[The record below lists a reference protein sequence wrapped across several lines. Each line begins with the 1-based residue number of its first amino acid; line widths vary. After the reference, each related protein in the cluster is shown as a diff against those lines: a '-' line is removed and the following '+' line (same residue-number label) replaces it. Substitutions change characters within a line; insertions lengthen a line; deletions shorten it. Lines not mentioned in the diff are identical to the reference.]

1 MRTPLLAANWK
12 MHKTVP
18 DAIGFVT
25 AFAPRV
31 AAVTDA
37 DIVLAPPFTALAAV
51 ADACRNSRVAVA
63 GQNLHWA
70 SQGAFTGEIS
80 AGMLVDAG
88 ATHVILGH
96 SERRQLFAEDDAV
109 VARKTRAAIDAGLAP
124 IVCVGE
130 TLDQREA
137 GETLAVLGRQ
147 LEGSLAGVT
156 PAELAA
162 LVVAYEPV
170 WAIGT
175 GRTATPDQAQD
186 AHAHIRRRL
195 AQIGGGRGAGGGPG
209 PRGGEGAAERCR
221 LLYGGSVKPANAEAI
236 AGQTDVDG
244 ALVGGASLDPGS
256 FAEIVDAARRAA
268 L

>member
-18 DAIGFVT
+18 DAVAFVT

-37 DIVLAPPFTALAAV
+37 DVVLAPPFTALGAV
-51 ADACRNSRVAVA
+51 ADACRSTRIAVA

-70 SQGAFTGEIS
+70 PEGAFTGEIS
-80 AGMLVDAG
+80 AGMLTGAG

-96 SERRQLFAEDDAV
+96 SERRQLFGEDDAL
-109 VARKTRAAIDAGLAP
+109 VARKTRAAIDAGLSP

-137 GETLAVLGRQ
+137 GETMAVLGGQ
-147 LEGSLAGVT
+147 IEGSLAGVT
-156 PAELAA
+156 RGELAA

-186 AHAHIRRRL
+186 AHAHIRHCL
-195 AQIGGGRGAGGGPG
+195 TGLGGAEAAGA
-209 PRGGEGAAERCR
+209 CR
-221 LLYGGSVKPANAEAI
+221 LLYGGSVKPANAAAI
-236 AGQTDVDG
+236 AGQADVDG
-244 ALVGGASLDPGS
+244 ALVGGASLDPAS
-256 FAEIVDAARRAA
+256 FAEIVAAARRAA
-268 L
+268 GE

>member
-1 MRTPLLAANWK
+1 

-18 DAIGFVT
+18 EAVAFVGGL
-25 AFAPRV
+25 APRV
-31 AAVTDA
+31 TGVTDA
-37 DIVLAPPFTALAAV
+37 DVVLAPPFTALAAT
-51 ADACRNSRVAVA
+51 ADACRDTRVAVA

-70 SQGAFTGEIS
+70 SEGAFTGEIS
-80 AGMLVDAG
+80 AGMLTGAG

-96 SERRQLFAEDDAV
+96 SERRQLFGEDDAV
-109 VARKTRAAIDAGLAP
+109 IARKTRAAIDAGLTP

-137 GETLAVLGRQ
+137 GETLAVLARQ
-147 LEGSLAGVT
+147 IEASLAGVT

-175 GRTATPDQAQD
+175 GRTATPEQAQD

-195 AQIGGGRGAGGGPG
+195 AGIGGT
-209 PRGGEGAAERCR
+209 GAADRCR

-236 AGQTDVDG
+236 AGQADVDG

-268 L
+268 V

>member
-18 DAIGFVT
+18 DAVAFVT

-70 SQGAFTGEIS
+70 SQGAFTGEIG

-96 SERRQLFAEDDAV
+96 SERRQLFGEDDAV
-109 VARKTRAAIDAGLAP
+109 VARKTRAAIDAGLTP

-137 GETLAVLGRQ
+137 GETLTVLGRQ

-156 PAELAA
+156 PAEIAA

-195 AQIGGGRGAGGGPG
+195 AEIGGD
-209 PRGGEGAAERCR
+209 EAADRCR

-236 AGQTDVDG
+236 GGQTDVDG

>member
-18 DAIGFVT
+18 EAVAFVT

-37 DIVLAPPFTALAAV
+37 DVVLAPPFTALGAV
-51 ADACRNSRVAVA
+51 ADACRDTRIAVA

-70 SQGAFTGEIS
+70 PEGAFTGEIS
-80 AGMLVDAG
+80 PGMLAAAG

-96 SERRQLFAEDDAV
+96 SERRQLFGEDDAL
-109 VARKTRAAIDAGLAP
+109 VARKTRAALDAGLTP

-137 GETLAVLGRQ
+137 GETPAVLARQ
-147 LEGSLAGVT
+147 IDGSLAGVT

-186 AHAHIRRRL
+186 AHAHIRRCL
-195 AQIGGGRGAGGGPG
+195 AGLGGAEAAGA
-209 PRGGEGAAERCR
+209 CR

-236 AGQTDVDG
+236 AGQADVDG
-244 ALVGGASLDPGS
+244 ALVGGASLEPAS
-256 FAEIVDAARRAA
+256 FAEIVAAARRAA
-268 L
+268 GE

>member
-1 MRTPLLAANWK
+1 MKTPLLAANWK

-18 DAIGFVT
+18 EAVAFVT

-37 DIVLAPPFTALAAV
+37 DVVLAPPFTALGAV
-51 ADACRNSRVAVA
+51 ADACRSTRIAVA

-70 SQGAFTGEIS
+70 PEGAFTGEIS
-80 AGMLVDAG
+80 AGMLTGAG

-96 SERRQLFAEDDAV
+96 SERRQLFGEDDAL
-109 VARKTRAAIDAGLAP
+109 VARKTRAAIDAGLSP

-137 GETLAVLGRQ
+137 GETMAVLGGQ
-147 LEGSLAGVT
+147 IEGSLAGVT
-156 PAELAA
+156 PGELAA

-175 GRTATPDQAQD
+175 GRTATPDQARD
-186 AHAHIRRRL
+186 AHAHIRHCL
-195 AQIGGGRGAGGGPG
+195 TGLGGAEAAGA
-209 PRGGEGAAERCR
+209 CR
-221 LLYGGSVKPANAEAI
+221 LLYGGSVKPANAAAI
-236 AGQTDVDG
+236 AGQADVDG
-244 ALVGGASLDPGS
+244 ALVGGASLDPAS
-256 FAEIVDAARRAA
+256 FAEIVAAARRAA
-268 L
+268 GE

>member
-195 AQIGGGRGAGGGPG
+195 AEIGGD
-209 PRGGEGAAERCR
+209 EAAERCR

-244 ALVGGASLDPGS
+244 TLVGGASLDPGS

>member
-18 DAIGFVT
+18 EAAAFVA

-31 AAVTDA
+31 AGVTDA
-37 DIVLAPPFTALAAV
+37 DAVIAPPFTALAAV
-51 ADACRNSRVAVA
+51 ADACRGTRVGVA

-70 SQGAFTGEIS
+70 SEGAFTGEIS
-80 AGMLVDAG
+80 AGMLTGAG
-88 ATHVILGH
+88 ASHVILGH
-96 SERRQLFAEDDAV
+96 SERRQLFGEDDAV
-109 VARKTRAAIDAGLAP
+109 IARKTRAAVDAGLTP

-147 LEGSLAGVT
+147 IEGSLAGVT

-175 GRTATPDQAQD
+175 GRTATPEQAQD

-195 AQIGGGRGAGGGPG
+195 AEMGGA
-209 PRGGEGAAERCR
+209 EAAQRCR

-256 FAEIVDAARRAA
+256 FAEIVDAARRSAA
-268 L
+268 RQ

>member
-12 MHKTVP
+12 MHKTAPEAV
-18 DAIGFVT
+18 AFVT

-31 AAVTDA
+31 GAVTDA
-37 DIVLAPPFTALAAV
+37 DIVLAPPFTALGAV
-51 ADACRNSRVAVA
+51 AEACRNTRIAVA

-70 SQGAFTGEIS
+70 PEGAFTGEIS
-80 AGMLVDAG
+80 PGMLADAG
-88 ATHVILGH
+88 ATRVILGH
-96 SERRQLFAEDDAV
+96 SERRQLFGEDDAL
-109 VARKTRAAIDAGLAP
+109 VARKTRAAIDAGLTP

-137 GETLAVLGRQ
+137 GETPAVLARQ
-147 LEGSLAGVT
+147 IEGSLAGVT

-186 AHAHIRRRL
+186 AHAHIRRCL
-195 AQIGGGRGAGGGPG
+195 AGLG
-209 PRGGEGAAERCR
+209 GAAAADACR

-236 AGQTDVDG
+236 AGQADVDG
-244 ALVGGASLDPGS
+244 ALVGGASLEPAS
-256 FAEIVDAARRAA
+256 FAEIVAAARRAA
-268 L
+268 GRQEPAQ

>member
-18 DAIGFVT
+18 DAVAFVA

-31 AAVTDA
+31 AGVTDA
-37 DIVLAPPFTALAAV
+37 DVVLAPPFTALAAV
-51 ADACRNSRVAVA
+51 ADACRDTGVGVA

-70 SQGAFTGEIS
+70 AEGAFTGEIS
-80 AGMLVDAG
+80 AGMLTGAG
-88 ATHVILGH
+88 ASHVILGH
-96 SERRQLFAEDDAV
+96 SERRQLFGEDDAR
-109 VARKTRAAIDAGLAP
+109 VARKTRAAIDSGLTP

-147 LEGSLAGVT
+147 IEGSLAGVT

-175 GRTATPDQAQD
+175 GRTATPEQAQD
-186 AHAHIRRRL
+186 AHAHIRHRL
-195 AQIGGGRGAGGGPG
+195 AELGGDQ
-209 PRGGEGAAERCR
+209 AADRCR

-236 AGQTDVDG
+236 AGQADVDG
-244 ALVGGASLDPGS
+244 ALVGGASLDPAS

-268 L
+268 V